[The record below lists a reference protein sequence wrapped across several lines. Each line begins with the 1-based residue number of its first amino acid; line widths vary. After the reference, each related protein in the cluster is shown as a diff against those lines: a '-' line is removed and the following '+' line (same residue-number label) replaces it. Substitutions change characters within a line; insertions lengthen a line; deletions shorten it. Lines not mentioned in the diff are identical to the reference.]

1 MSDTTDQAI
10 VNSREFSALKQDIT
24 DMKSLMSRMVE
35 AMSRITVIE
44 ERQHTMA
51 QSTSKAIERMEAI
64 TERQHAYELTNAES
78 ASTAGRVGR
87 LELVFQELNVENE
100 RNKARFQTV
109 VWTVRALWAVIGSS
123 AIGAVIWITQMLAR
137 IPAPL

>member
-1 MSDTTDQAI
+1 MNESMSQAI

-51 QSTSKAIERMEAI
+51 QSTSKAIERMETI
-64 TERQHAYELTNAES
+64 TERQHAYELANAES
-78 ASTAGRVGR
+78 ASTVGRVSR
-87 LELVFQELNVENE
+87 LELAFQELNVENE
-100 RNKARFQTV
+100 RNKARFHTV
-109 VWTVRALWAVIGSS
+109 VWTVRALWAAIGSGVIG
-123 AIGAVIWITQMLAR
+123 GVILFAQWLAK
-137 IPAPL
+137 AST

>member
-1 MSDTTDQAI
+1 MSEPSSQAI
-10 VNSREFSALKQDIT
+10 VNAREFSALKQDIT

-64 TERQHAYELTNAES
+64 TERQHAYELVNAES
-78 ASTAGRVGR
+78 ASTVGRVGR
-87 LELVFQELNVENE
+87 LESVFQDLNIESE

-109 VWTVRALWAVIGSS
+109 VWTVRALWAVLGSG
-123 AIGAVIWITQMLAR
+123 AIGAVILATQAVAR
-137 IPAPL
+137 AG